1 MIEIGI
7 KFALHLAIN
16 IPVPGADVCGDFT
29 RGSAQR
35 SRGVDFCT
43 KTCASGARFELC
55 SLDYNAFRLS
65 LDFFPA

>member
-16 IPVPGADVCGDFT
+16 IPVPGAGVCGDFV

-35 SRGVDFCT
+35 LWAADFCA
-43 KTCASGARFELC
+43 KTSASGARFELC
-55 SLDYNAFRLS
+55 SLDHNAFGL
-65 LDFFPA
+65 F